1 MLNFP
6 PSSIS
11 FYIILTLSI
20 LLAVVSTISVKLYRG
35 KVEAESALVVAI
47 DANTE
52 MVKAANLQKMSCDV
66 NDTSVV
72 ELVAE
77 ISKIDEAVNPI
88 NSQLKDLATVKK
100 THNTNKVNT
109 KETIKDESNFLP
121 DDGLLSPNVTGLLN
135 KGWCAAYPED
145 SQCLPTRQ
153 PVSDP
158 L

>member
-1 MLNFP
+1 MLNFLP
-6 PSSIS
+6 LSAS

-20 LLAVVSTISVKLYRG
+20 LLAVVSVISVKLYRG

-52 MVKAANLQKMSCDV
+52 MVKAANLKDLSCKID
-66 NDTSVV
+66 DQSTV
-72 ELVAE
+72 ELAAE
-77 ISKIDEAVNPI
+77 NSKIDEAVDPI

-100 THNTNKVNT
+100 TLNTNKVT
-109 KETIKDESNFLP
+109 KKETIKDESNFLP

-145 SQCLPTRQ
+145 SECLPTGQ
-153 PVSDP
+153 SIGNP